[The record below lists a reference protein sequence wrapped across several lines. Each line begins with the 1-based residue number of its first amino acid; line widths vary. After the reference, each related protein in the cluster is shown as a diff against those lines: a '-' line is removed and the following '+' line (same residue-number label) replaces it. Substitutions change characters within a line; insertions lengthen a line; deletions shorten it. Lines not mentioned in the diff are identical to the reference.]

1 MGLEFQVMVGRAA
14 LLLGF
19 PTAAGGSD
27 SAGEME
33 CLWDLFVFIYVVSD
47 CGHRREEHQEGES

>member
-1 MGLEFQVMVGRAA
+1 MVSLAA
-14 LLLGF
+14 S
-19 PTAAGGSD
+19 AAEGSD

-33 CLWDLFVFIYVVSD
+33 CLCYAICFVFLYVVSD